1 MTTLLAADDHLTDLY
16 HRYTP
21 ILANRAHIYPLTIS
35 TDDFKMNQ
43 FSMIQKEIT
52 VRVLCAS
59 TVVQVKEMLSF
70 AARHKIRP
78 IIEEFPMTLQGVNE
92 ALDKLAAG
100 KMRYRGVLKVG
111 A

>member
-1 MTTLLAADDHLTDLY
+1 
-16 HRYTP
+16 
-21 ILANRAHIYPLTIS
+21 
-35 TDDFKMNQ
+35 MNQ

-59 TVVQVKEMLSF
+59 TVVQVNEMLSF

-78 IIEEFPMTLQGVNE
+78 IIEEFPMTLEGINE
-92 ALDKLAAG
+92 AMDKLAAG
-100 KMRYRGVLKVG
+100 KMRYRGVLK